1 MTHSKEGCPEGW
13 DPAELL
19 AYLEEDVGPSTRA
32 AVEEHLKGCA
42 ICSGELDSLRKWDA
56 LLREHPESFHPD
68 PEDLYRFVSLGEDP
82 GGRTKNHV
90 ESCRDCTE
98 AVHLLR
104 EMLATQ
110 AEAPGPS
117 QVIPGSLVSK
127 LEELYRIPGR
137 ASHREPL
144 SSFLRRLLQIRL
156 RLPVLALGTAAAV
169 AIVVVLVMPRP
180 AIFSDHPLPGAV
192 APMEAPRRS
201 IDPEQAPSAT
211 DQFRLSDEQTREERL
226 PDQTGMI
233 KESPAQ
239 PSLPPRSLPPL
250 VQGGVSEPETH
261 RAKGGLL
268 ESAPD
273 KTSKL
278 RPFASPARPDG
289 QLEKKIAPPPATD
302 DIKSKTKP
310 DLGAGEVAKPGPRV
324 AKLHRGTGIPVSV
337 RIVDPAGHLV
347 PGLSFVP
354 PKTVDSRFSFSAPTS
369 LEEKVAGKIQMK
381 SEDRSAPATVAEKEA
396 EGYLVVVTV
405 KESHGVYDLE
415 ARLFRGPSTRKEAPT
430 STTNAQKVSKEDLQS
445 RIGDLVFSLLGIE

>member
-32 AVEEHLKGCA
+32 AVEEHLKECA
-42 ICSGELDSLRKWDA
+42 ICSDELDSLRKWDA

-68 PEDLYRFVSLGEDP
+68 PEDLYRLVSLGEDP
-82 GGRTKNHV
+82 GGHTKNHV

-104 EMLATQ
+104 EMLSAQ

-144 SSFLRRLLQIRL
+144 SSFFHRLLQIRL

-180 AIFSDHPLPGAV
+180 AIFSKHPRPNAV
-192 APMEAPRRS
+192 APAEAPRRS
-201 IDPEQAPSAT
+201 IGPEQAPSAT
-211 DQFRLSDEQTREERL
+211 DQFRLSDGQTREARS

-239 PSLPPRSLPPL
+239 PSLPPRSLPL
-250 VQGGVSEPETH
+250 LQGGASERESH
-261 RAKGGLL
+261 RAEGGLL
-268 ESAPD
+268 ESAPG

-278 RPFASPARPDG
+278 RSLATPARPDG

-302 DIKSKTKP
+302 DIKSKTKL
-310 DLGAGEVAKPGPRV
+310 DLGAGGVAKPGPRV
-324 AKLHRGTGIPVSV
+324 AKLHRGTGIPISV
-337 RIVDPAGHLV
+337 QIVDSAGHLV
-347 PGLSFVP
+347 PGIRFVP
-354 PKTVDSRFSFSAPTS
+354 PRTVDSRFSFSGPTS
-369 LEEKVAGKIQMK
+369 REEDVAGRIQMK
-381 SEDRSAPATVAEKEA
+381 SEDRSAPATVAENEA
-396 EGYLVVVTV
+396 AGYLVVVTV
-405 KESHGVYDLE
+405 KESQGVYDLE
-415 ARLFRGPSTRKEAPT
+415 ARLFRGPSTEKEGPT
-430 STTNAQKVSKEDLQS
+430 STINAQKVSKEDLQS
-445 RIGDLVFSLLGIE
+445 RIGELVLSLLGIE

>member
-42 ICSGELDSLRKWDA
+42 ICSDELDSLRKWDA

-68 PEDLYRFVSLGEDP
+68 PEDLYRLVSRGEDP
-82 GGRTKNHV
+82 AGHTKKHV

-104 EMLATQ
+104 EMLSTQ
-110 AEAPGPS
+110 AEAPEPS

-144 SSFLRRLLQIRL
+144 SSFFHRLLGIRF
-156 RLPVLALGTAAAV
+156 RLPVLALGTAAAAV
-169 AIVVVLVMPRP
+169 IIVVLVMPAKLP
-180 AIFSDHPLPGAV
+180 EHPQPGAV
-192 APMEAPRRS
+192 APAEAPRRS
-201 IDPEQAPSAT
+201 SGPEQAPSAT
-211 DQFRLSDEQTREERL
+211 DQLRLSDEQTREKRS

-239 PSLPPRSLPPL
+239 PSLPPRSLPL
-250 VQGGVSEPETH
+250 VQGRVSEPETD
-261 RAKGGLL
+261 RAEGGLL
-268 ESAPD
+268 ESAPG

-278 RPFASPARPDG
+278 RSFAAPATPES
-289 QLEKKIAPPPATD
+289 QLEKKIAPPLATD
-302 DIKSKTKP
+302 DIKSKTKL
-310 DLGAGEVAKPGPRV
+310 DLGAGGLAKPGPRV
-324 AKLHRGTGIPVSV
+324 AKLHRGTGVPISV
-337 RIVDPAGHLV
+337 QIVDSAGHLV
-347 PGLSFVP
+347 PGLRFVP
-354 PKTVDSRFSFSAPTS
+354 PRTVDSRFSFSGPTS
-369 LEEKVAGKIQMK
+369 REENVAGRIQMK
-381 SEDRSAPATVAEKEA
+381 SEDRSAPATVAENEA
-396 EGYLVVVTV
+396 AGYLVVVTV
-405 KESHGVYDLE
+405 KESQGVYDLE
-415 ARLFRGPSTRKEAPT
+415 ARLFRGPSTQKEAPT
-430 STTNAQKVSKEDLQS
+430 STINAQNVSKEDLQS

>member
-42 ICSGELDSLRKWDA
+42 ICSDELDSLRKWDA

-68 PEDLYRFVSLGEDP
+68 PEDLYRLVSLGEDP
-82 GGRTKNHV
+82 GGHTKNHV

-104 EMLATQ
+104 EMLSAQ

-144 SSFLRRLLQIRL
+144 SSFFHRLLGIRF
-156 RLPVLALGTAAAV
+156 RLPVLALGTAAAAV
-169 AIVVVLVMPRP
+169 IIVVLVMPRP
-180 AIFSDHPLPGAV
+180 TMFREHPRPNAV
-192 APMEAPRRS
+192 APAEAPRRS
-201 IDPEQAPSAT
+201 IGPEQAPSAT
-211 DQFRLSDEQTREERL
+211 DEFRLSDEQTRETRST
-226 PDQTGMI
+226 DQTRMK

-239 PSLPPRSLPPL
+239 PSSLPPRSLPL

-261 RAKGGLL
+261 RAEGGLL
-268 ESAPD
+268 ESAPG

-278 RPFASPARPDG
+278 RSFAAPAEPNG

-302 DIKSKTKP
+302 DIKSKTKL
-310 DLGAGEVAKPGPRV
+310 DLGAEGVAKPGPRI
-324 AKLHRGTGIPVSV
+324 AKLRHGTGIPVSV
-337 RIVDPAGHLV
+337 QIVDSAGHLV
-347 PGLSFVP
+347 PGLRFVP
-354 PKTVDSRFSFSAPTS
+354 PKTVGSRFSFSGPTS
-369 LEEKVAGKIQMK
+369 REENVAGRIRMK
-381 SEDRSAPATVAEKEA
+381 SEDRSAPATVAENEA

-405 KESHGVYDLE
+405 KESQGVYDLE
-415 ARLFRGPSTRKEAPT
+415 ARLFRGPSTQKEAT
-430 STTNAQKVSKEDLQS
+430 HLNHQRSKS
-445 RIGDLVFSLLGIE
+445 K